1 MDGFITAVR
10 AGMHQCISR
19 RHVTAH
25 PPAALY
31 NQSAWSVVQSV
42 CLACSS
48 ISPPGVRINQSV
60 CTHRPSSDLVI
71 HTHRSWSGIV
81 TRTLHEKGTSTT
93 HSTRCWLTCTNSLR
107 YHRPAGAGLQITR
120 SLAQLKFWR
129 FSPRTLHLEK
139 KIEVLL
145 VEGGEVLQGQPT
157 YPSSRKEN

>member
-1 MDGFITAVR
+1 
-10 AGMHQCISR
+10 MHQCISR

-31 NQSAWSVVQSV
+31 SQSAWSAVQSV

-48 ISPPGVRINQSV
+48 ISPPGVRWNQSAWRAVRSVRLACVSINQSV

-107 YHRPAGAGLQITR
+107 YHRPAGSGHQITI

-139 KIEVLL
+139 KI
-145 VEGGEVLQGQPT
+145 
-157 YPSSRKEN
+157 